1 MGSLSGINPKILRWA
16 RETAGLST
24 RDIANLIRKPYELIE
39 KWESGETVPTYGQLE
54 KLAYQI
60 YKRPIALFFF
70 PEPPDEPDP
79 KKSFRTLPEFE
90 IANLSADTRY
100 AIRQAKAMQLALNE
114 LNDGV
119 NPSPQKIFRD
129 VKVSIKHDVKD
140 AALEMR
146 SYLGIQIKDQIS
158 WKRNEDAL
166 RNWKNAVEDKGI
178 FIFKRAFDQKGISG
192 FCLSDEEFP
201 VIYVNNGTSMTRQ
214 IFTILHE
221 LSHVLL
227 NVNGITLRD
236 DSFIDA
242 LLGDEKGIEVFSNRF
257 TGEILVPMT
266 AFEQQLLY
274 GDLSDESIGRIAK
287 RFKVSREVILRKLLD
302 MGKVS
307 RNYYESKAK
316 EWSGDYERRAGTSKG
331 GNYYATQVAYLGEKF
346 LGLAFGR
353 YYKGKC
359 TFEELANYLNVK
371 AKNIPTLE
379 QLVLTKHSPYEIRI

>member
-1 MGSLSGINPKILRWA
+1 MGSLSGINPKILTWA
-16 RETAGLST
+16 RETAGFSAH
-24 RDIANLIRKPYELIE
+24 DIAERIGKPYELIE
-39 KWESGETVPTYGQLE
+39 RWESGEAAPTYGQLE

-70 PEPPDEPDP
+70 PAPPDEPDP
-79 KKSFRTLPEFE
+79 KKSFRTLPECE
-90 IANLSADTRY
+90 IENLSADTRY
-100 AIRQAKAMQLALNE
+100 AIRQAKAMQLALSE

-129 VKVSIKHDVKD
+129 VRVNIRHRVKD
-140 AALEMR
+140 AALEVR
-146 SYLGIQIKDQIS
+146 SYLGIRVKDQIS

-166 RNWKNAVEDKGI
+166 RNWKNALEDKGI
-178 FIFKRAFDQKGISG
+178 FIFKRAFDQKSISG

-201 VIYVNNGTSMTRQ
+201 VIYVNNGTSVTRQ
-214 IFTILHE
+214 IFTIFHE

-227 NVNGITLRD
+227 NVNGITMRD
-236 DSFIDA
+236 DSFIETLPD
-242 LLGDEKGIEVFSNRF
+242 DEKKIEVFSNCF
-257 TGEILVPMT
+257 AAEVLVPQRD
-266 AFEQQLLY
+266 FEQLLY
-274 GDLSDESIGRIAK
+274 GDLSDESIGRVAK

-302 MGKVS
+302 MHKVS
-307 RNYYESKAK
+307 KDHYERKAK
-316 EWSGDYERRAGTSKG
+316 EWSSDYERRAGTGKG
-331 GNYYATQVAYLGEKF
+331 GNYYATQAAYLGEKF

-371 AKNIPTLE
+371 AKNIPALE